1 MPPFQVGQ
9 FDLACAG
16 VARGDLK
23 ELEALLHYSFRD
35 PSLLEMALTHRSY
48 ANEQPGRSPGDNEK
62 LEFLGDAV
70 LGLVVGHLLMDEYP
84 ELDEGQLSVT
94 RAQVVSEGGL
104 SDMAV
109 EIGLG
114 RWLQLGKG
122 EEQTGG
128 RHKPSILADA
138 IEAVIAAV
146 HLDGGFEAARALVER
161 LVASRVEAFDF
172 TSSVDFKTRLQE
184 RAQAYLKA
192 TPEYRVLGESGPD
205 HDKTFEVCV
214 LIQGREWA
222 RASGKSKKAAEQRAA
237 AMASGLLERE
247 VGGA

>member
-1 MPPFQVGQ
+1 
-9 FDLACAG
+9 LS
-16 VARGDLK
+16 RGDLK
-23 ELEALLHYSFRD
+23 ELEAVLQYAFRD
-35 PSLLEMALTHRSY
+35 RSLLEVALTHRSY
-48 ANEQPGRSPGDNEK
+48 ANEQPGRPPEDNEK
-62 LEFLGDAV
+62 MEFLGDAV

-104 SDMAV
+104 AEVAS

-128 RHKPSILADA
+128 RGKPSILADA
-138 IEAVIAAV
+138 VEAVIAAV
-146 HLDGGFEAARALVER
+146 YLDGGFDATRKLVER
-161 LVASRVEAFDF
+161 LVSARVEALDF
-172 TSSVDFKTRLQE
+172 SSSYDFKTRLQE
-184 RAQAYLKA
+184 TAQAQLKA

-222 RASGKSKKAAEQRAA
+222 RATGKSKKAAEQRAA
-237 AMASGLLERE
+237 AKAAGMLERN
-247 VGGA
+247 GSD